1 MAYIEDLST
10 ETYCGWMHK
19 DMACLS
25 VGWLGCTVPTP
36 GALAPRYLAVLR
48 HYAAHHAFMDGLM
61 GNHACEICGKG
72 KFHGEFWIELFVPQV
87 DRRVRFVLPMGVF
100 HYIEA
105 HGYCPP
111 PEFLKAIEPLA
122 VELEMEAAL
131 LPRAELPPVTEI
143 SALE

>member
-10 ETYCGWMHK
+10 KTYCGWVHK

-25 VGWLGCTVPTP
+25 VGWLGCTVPTT
-36 GALAPRYLAVLR
+36 GVLAPRYLAVLR
-48 HYAAHHAFMDGLM
+48 DYAAKHAFFDDLLGK
-61 GNHACEICGKG
+61 HTCEICGEA
-72 KFHGEFWIELFVPQV
+72 KFKGEFWIELFVPQV

-122 VELEMEAAL
+122 EELELQAAHL
-131 LPRAELPPVTEI
+131 LRAELPTSTQTPA
-143 SALE
+143 SA